1 MAREDLESNLST
13 KKPPEALEQTLPEK
27 SLQVRL
33 EDLEKELRDTPEYM
47 GIRRKLLQMKIDNLK
62 NKIRAEDGTLGV
74 RFNTTAKVPP
84 NVLYQALPEKSLA
97 ARYDDAK
104 KLLAAT
110 PGTFPPLL
118 KLRQL
123 RLQNLEREIR
133 AHYGVETTPP
143 ESGEVSVEAVDKY
156 ISERQEA
163 GSASASINRSTQL
176 LSQAFN
182 LAIGRKHLSTAP
194 QIRHLSEKGNARQG
208 FFTDA
213 DFHAVSGR
221 LPEYLRDFVLFGY
234 LTGWRKGEIASLR
247 WSDVE
252 GDVVRLRGEN
262 AKNGEGR
269 SVTLSG
275 DLADLIQRR
284 KAARQVETKTGV
296 VLAAYVFHQKGE
308 PVGDFR
314 KAWAT
319 ACVAAGMGQFVCD
332 RCKQPVDRHT
342 CEACKRGARY
352 AGRIFHDF
360 RRTAVRNMVRAGVP
374 ERVAMT
380 ISGHKTRSIFD
391 RYNIVNEADVRE
403 AMQRTQSYLREGGQP
418 TNRAAVVQMRAAQN

>member
-1 MAREDLESNLST
+1 MTIRTRGDGRIFTRNGSAFLWCAYYLRGKEYREST
-13 KKPPEALEQTLPEK
+13 GTADPDKAAKYLKRRLKEVGADQIGKAIFVGPQQERMKVSKLLEALE
-27 SLQVRL
+27 
-33 EDLEKELRDTPEYM
+33 EDY
-47 GIRRKLLQMKIDNLK
+47 
-62 NKIRAEDGTLGV
+62 
-74 RFNTTAKVPP
+74 
-84 NVLYQALPEKSLA
+84 
-97 ARYDDAK
+97 
-104 KLLAAT
+104 
-110 PGTFPPLL
+110 
-118 KLRQL
+118 KLRGKASPQF
-123 RLQNLEREIR
+123 R
-133 AHYGVETTPP
+133 AHLKHVRDYFGTWRAVEVTA
-143 ESGEVSVEAVDKY
+143 EAVDKY
-156 ISERQEA
+156 ISERQVA
-163 GSASASINRSTQL
+163 GSAPATINRSTQL
-176 LSQAFN
+176 LAQAFK
-182 LAIGRKHLSTAP
+182 LAVDRKHLSTAP

-208 FFTDA
+208 FFADA
-213 DFHAVSGR
+213 DFHAVKDK
-221 LPEYLRDFVLFGY
+221 LPEYLRDFVQFGY

-252 GDVVRLRGEN
+252 GDVIRLRGEN

-275 DLADLIQRR
+275 DLADLIERR

-296 VLAAYVFHQKGE
+296 LLSAYVFHQKGE

-332 RCKQPVDRHT
+332 RCNQPVDGHT
-342 CEACKRGARY
+342 CETCKREARY

-391 RYNIVNEADVRE
+391 RYNIVNEADLRE
-403 AMQRTQSYLREGGQP
+403 AMQRTQSYLRNADQQRRPVEI
-418 TNRAAVVQMRAAQN
+418 RAYGR